1 MSHVH
6 LKKFEITITC
16 SILLV
21 VSGLFHGCF
30 RCNLM
35 VFQECYWGVSRVLHG
50 CRMGVSRVLEGS
62 HVDVKGVLHM
72 VFKCV
77 TRMWVLKGCHN
88 GATLF
93 L

>member
-1 MSHVH
+1 MFQV
-6 LKKFEITITC
+6 LFE
-16 SILLV
+16 
-21 VSGLFHGCF
+21 
-30 RCNLM
+30 
-35 VFQECYWGVSRVLHG
+35 GVSRVFKGVCQG

-62 HVDVKGVLHM
+62 HMDVKGVLHM
-72 VFKCV
+72 HFKCV